1 MTLLLRPGDAAALP
15 PAAAP
20 VAAAARERTVSR
32 VNPVVR
38 AAFYLFV
45 ASIPFELP
53 KSPLPLEVPTLT
65 GVLLL
70 LTTVLDLRASYR
82 RVPAA
87 LVCFMAWFA
96 ILAVQAVFTTTHPT
110 DALKF
115 LVLTFQ
121 LLLLFWV
128 SANLLGDE
136 RTLRGMLWTLVGATT
151 LRALVQVSG
160 LAATSRAVWTGGE
173 RVSAFGQ
180 NPNLSAIIMASGLAA
195 VVALFVLRRPK
206 LPHPGLLAV
215 PAALLLAAAIIQT
228 GSRGGLACAGAGLMV
243 LLFSG
248 RTFAAR
254 VRNGLLGVLAVAALG
269 FAALQSETMHNRV
282 ISNQQV
288 HYFAGRELIYPAV
301 MDMIREKPL
310 TGWGPVENQYE
321 IANRI
326 GEKRKLKRDAHNI
339 VLEVLSSTGMIGA
352 LPFFMGLLLCLDGA
366 WRARHG
372 ALGLLPLGL
381 AMTVLVG
388 TISGTW
394 IASKILW
401 LVLGLALSAGLYWK
415 PTPLEERWSR
425 CAA

>member
-1 MTLLLRPGDAAALP
+1 MTLLLRPSDAVAF
-15 PAAAP
+15 PAAAAP
-20 VAAAARERTVSR
+20 RAAERTMSA
-32 VNPVVR
+32 VNPIVR

-65 GVLLL
+65 GTLLL
-70 LTTVLDLRASYR
+70 LVTVLDLRACYR

-87 LVCFMAWFA
+87 LVCFLAWFA
-96 ILAVQAVFTTTHPT
+96 ILGVQAVVTTTHPNE
-110 DALKF
+110 AVKF
-115 LVLTFQ
+115 LALTFQ

-128 SANLLGDE
+128 TANLLGDE
-136 RTLRGMLWTLVGATT
+136 RTLRGTLWTLVAACTA
-151 LRALVQVSG
+151 RAFVQVTG

-180 NPNLSAIIMASGLAA
+180 NPNLSAIIMASGMAA
-195 VVALFVLRRPK
+195 VVALLVVRRPQ
-206 LPHPGLLAV
+206 LPRVGVLAV
-215 PAALLLAAAIIQT
+215 PAALLLGFAIIQT
-228 GSRGGLACAGAGLMV
+228 GSRGGLACAGAGIVV

-254 VRNGLLGVLAVAALG
+254 LRNGLLGLVAVGGLLAAA
-269 FAALQSETMHNRV
+269 FASKTMHNRMV
-282 ISNQQV
+282 ANQQV
-288 HYFAGRELIYPAV
+288 NYFAGRERIYPAV
-301 MDMIREKPL
+301 LDMIREKPL

-321 IANRI
+321 IAARI
-326 GEKRKLKRDAHNI
+326 REKHRPKRDAHNL
-339 VLEVLSSTGMIGA
+339 VLELLSSTGMIGA
-352 LPFFMGLLLCLDGA
+352 LPFLMGLLLCVDGA

-372 ALGLLPLGL
+372 ALGLLPL
-381 AMTVLVG
+381 AITVTALTG

-401 LVLGLALSAGLYWK
+401 LALGIALAAGLHWK
-415 PTPLEERWSR
+415 PTALQERWSR